1 MAKDHWTSDA
11 YNASANFV
19 PALTKKV
26 VSYLDIRPTDQIL
39 DIGCGDGS
47 LTSEIAAACA
57 QGSVLGLDA
66 SKSFI
71 KTATSKYSVP
81 NCQFKHQDC
90 TKLEECPEAIDGSF
104 DKVFS
109 NAAMHWILCD
119 PTIRPKFFQN
129 VNKALK
135 PNGLFVFE
143 MGGSGNVA
151 EVQAAATAALIHSGL
166 SPEES
171 RQASP
176 WFFPSTTWMEG
187 TLEEAGF
194 EVLKCEH
201 EYRPTKLNPETE
213 DKKGGLEGWV
223 RLMCAE
229 FLEKVKDEKKREEA
243 VKFIVHVLEPIVT
256 REEDGTRYLGYCR
269 LRAVGRKK

>member
-1 MAKDHWTSDA
+1 MAKDHWTSEA

-19 PALTKKV
+19 PALTRKV
-26 VSYLDIRPTDQIL
+26 VSYLSIKPTDQIL

-47 LTSEIAAACA
+47 LTSEIAAVCC
-57 QGSVLGLDA
+57 QGRVLGLDA
-66 SKSFI
+66 SQSFI
-71 KTATSKYSVP
+71 DTATTKYSRP
-81 NCQFKHQDC
+81 NCKFKHQDC
-90 TKLEECPEAIDGSF
+90 TKLDDCPEAVDGSWE
-104 DKVFS
+104 KVFS

-119 PTIRPKFFQN
+119 QSIRTEFFRN

-151 EVQAAATAALIHSGL
+151 EVQAAATAALIHAGL
-166 SPEES
+166 SAEDA
-171 RQASP
+171 RGANP
-176 WFFPSTTWMEG
+176 WFFPSTTWMERM
-187 TLEEAGF
+187 LEEAGF
-194 EVLKCEH
+194 EVLTCEH
-201 EYRPTKLNPETE
+201 EHRPTKLNPDTE

-229 FLEKVKDEKKREEA
+229 FLEKVKDSDKKEEA
-243 VKFIVHVLEPIVT
+243 VKFIVNVLEPIVT

>member
-19 PALTKKV
+19 PSLTKKV
-26 VSYLDIRPTDQIL
+26 ISYLDIKPTDQIL

-47 LTSEIAAACA
+47 LTSEIAATCS
-57 QGSVLGLDA
+57 QGGVLGLDA

-71 KTATSKYSVP
+71 ETATSRYTTPKLKF
-81 NCQFKHQDC
+81 QHQDC
-90 TKLEECPEAIDGSF
+90 TRLEECPEAVDGSW

-109 NAAMHWILCD
+109 NAAMHWILRD
-119 PTIRPKFFQN
+119 PSIRAKFFQN

-151 EVQAAATAALIHSGL
+151 EVHAGATAALIHAGL
-166 SPEES
+166 SPKEARE
-171 RQASP
+171 ACP
-176 WFFPSTTWMEG
+176 WFFPSVAWMEQ
-187 TLEEAGF
+187 TLEAAGF
-194 EVLKCEH
+194 EVVTCEH
-201 EYRPTKLNPETE
+201 EYRPTKLNPESE
-213 DKKGGLEGWV
+213 DKKSGLEGWV

-229 FLEKVKDEKKREEA
+229 FLERVKDSQKREQA
-243 VKFIVHVLEPIVT
+243 VKFIVDVLDPITT
-256 REEDGTRYLGYCR
+256 REEDGTKYLGYCR